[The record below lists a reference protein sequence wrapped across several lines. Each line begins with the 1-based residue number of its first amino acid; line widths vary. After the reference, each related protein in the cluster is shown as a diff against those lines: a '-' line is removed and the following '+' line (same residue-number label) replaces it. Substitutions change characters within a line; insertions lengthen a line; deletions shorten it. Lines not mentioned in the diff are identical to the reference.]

1 MDIGRVRLG
10 LRRLGLLGSGL
21 IFGSIAL
28 LSLAVPERVAAQYA
42 YSVGTPD
49 SFNEFHAVFTGFWLG
64 LCLLML
70 TAARRW
76 EDRRLGDL
84 AGAAIGFQ
92 ALARL
97 LSIGLHGAP
106 SASFTSAMLGE
117 LVTALVI
124 LQGGPIA
131 ARLGG
136 ASGPKPASPA

>member
-1 MDIGRVRLG
+1 MDIERARLG

-21 IFGSIAL
+21 TFGSIAL
-28 LSLAVPERVAAQYA
+28 ASLAVPEKVAAQYA

-49 SFNEFHAVFTGFWLG
+49 SFNEFHAIFTGFWLG
-64 LCLLML
+64 LALLMF

-84 AGAAIGFQ
+84 AGAAIGLQ

-97 LSIGLHGAP
+97 LSIALHGAP
-106 SASFTSAMLGE
+106 SASFSSAMLGE
-117 LVTALVI
+117 LVTAILI

-131 ARLGG
+131 AAR
-136 ASGPKPASPA
+136 ASGRPP